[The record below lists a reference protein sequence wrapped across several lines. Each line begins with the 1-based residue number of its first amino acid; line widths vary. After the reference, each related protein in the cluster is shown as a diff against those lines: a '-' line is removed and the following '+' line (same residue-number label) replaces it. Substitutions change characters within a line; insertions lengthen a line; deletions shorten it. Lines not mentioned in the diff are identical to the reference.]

1 MDSKNIEIVRGLLY
15 NPHSQGSVERLY
27 QTLKKSLFANYN
39 EYLSDNNKKGNFDI
53 KNSILNICKN
63 YNSMKHSATHYP
75 SIKIFFSDNKE
86 LFNNVIEDLKLKYKN
101 NNKDNGFNIYE
112 KVLLNPKIIKTNIK
126 NDGNNIPFL
135 NL

>member
-1 MDSKNIEIVRGLLY
+1 
-15 NPHSQGSVERLY
+15 
-27 QTLKKSLFANYN
+27 
-39 EYLSDNNKKGNFDI
+39 
-53 KNSILNICKN
+53 
-63 YNSMKHSATHYP
+63 MKHSATHYP